1 MGLCSLAT
9 RAQWFELT
17 LGQYSQTLETNLR
30 LPGQGVVGEF
40 GKVMHTVLCSEWVTN
55 KALLNSRRNSAPG
68 YVPARKGGEFRVEWI
83 HAYVWLFT
91 NYYNSV
97 NWLYPNTK

>member
-1 MGLCSLAT
+1 M
-9 RAQWFELT
+9 
-17 LGQYSQTLETNLR
+17 
-30 LPGQGVVGEF
+30 VGEF

-55 KALLNSRRNSAPG
+55 KALLNSTRNSAPG
-68 YVPARKGGEFRVEWI
+68 YVPAQKGGEFRGEWI